1 VFTQLGTTSLRG
13 SRITG
18 GKMEKRA
25 KCGEFFAGPSGPSA
39 ALLNGSG
46 GAADDWISRNL
57 QAGGW
62 HHRQFEPGRICHVPT
77 IRIPAGRE
85 HVASGSG
92 AWIEHELGRA
102 AEEEATVNPSDASG
116 LSSPAVMLNTLL
128 LALVLGAGIAAIVAV
143 RRRFRPT
150 SSGWAGEAGE
160 FSSVTGMAR
169 KTRTTGGAGLA
180 DDGGWEN
187 TLAEY
192 KISGIRVC

>member
-1 VFTQLGTTSLRG
+1 
-13 SRITG
+13 
-18 GKMEKRA
+18 M
-25 KCGEFFAGPSGPSA
+25 
-39 ALLNGSG
+39 
-46 GAADDWISRNL
+46 
-57 QAGGW
+57 
-62 HHRQFEPGRICHVPT
+62 PT

-85 HVASGSG
+85 HVAGGSG

-116 LSSPAVMLNTLL
+116 LSSPAAVLNTLL

-192 KISGIRVC
+192 KNLRDQGVLSEEEYRKIKTLVDPRMRTGVPELRLRHRPLTDPAGPSITRD